1 MVHRAFPI
9 QTGTDQFTP
18 HGKFLITRPHLT
30 GGEASE
36 HCLCVGGICSAEGGG
51 LLLQEE
57 ENGHVCVCVCVYWGR
72 DSKQPPLQFV
82 SAVLLTPE
90 DVSWASWLGTF

>member
-18 HGKFLITRPHLT
+18 HGKCLIPRPRLT

-36 HCLCVGGICSAEGGG
+36 HCLCVGGMCSAEVRG

-57 ENGHVCVCVCVYWGR
+57 ENGRVCVCVCVCTGGGIA
-72 DSKQPPLQFV
+72 SSLLC
-82 SAVLLTPE
+82 SLSVLYY
-90 DVSWASWLGTF
+90 

>member
-36 HCLCVGGICSAEGGG
+36 HCLCVGGMCSAEGGG

-57 ENGHVCVCVCVYWGR
+57 ENGHVCVCVCVLGEGYIF
-72 DSKQPPLQFV
+72 S
-82 SAVLLTPE
+82 VLALF
-90 DVSWASWLGTF
+90 DLNS